1 MLHAW
6 TIRTRLAWRRLPE
19 RSSCPSA
26 RPSRRDRDS
35 AHAGV
40 ALAPAGAIGA
50 IRAHLS
56 SSRRL
61 GRYRIRSSIKL
72 VHPATRD
79 YWPPIFNLVEVEPTT
94 NAHDVIIQN
103 ALLLGRS
110 TSAAFADVII
120 RDFDMAI
127 CQVAFYS
134 GDDARL
140 LPVVSAA
147 ARDAIRK
154 GELRLTG
161 CAFQQDDVRGTI
173 SQLRRICKY
182 VDRGFRLP
190 TGALAE
196 APRALLDKPCSTEL
210 HALVW
215 RLLKGR
221 LHWEPVTPPRGATTA
236 RRPHPPIMLKF
247 AITDGGQ
254 WRVVPP
260 RSSAVAQQLAS
271 AAKDCAAPMAGLSRE
286 LRNHA
291 EALAVWAFVKKMKAE
306 VYRTKVD
313 MRACV
318 PQYNGWRVLGQLR
331 RSGKGIDRFDL
342 YVLSPDV
349 LPSLP
354 LRSLRPTSR
363 AVRSFRGLHS
373 LLMERFASTASN
385 GGGATTAARSN
396 GRCPACCTLPCCQ
409 RASAG
414 GTRASSSGHAA
425 PSLPPKKRYRDPA
438 AAHGRRAHAVAKDGT
453 AAPQPAGG
461 GPLEL
466 TGMWENVVR
475 VNGVVRDDM
484 ETAMARQ

>member
-1 MLHAW
+1 M
-6 TIRTRLAWRRLPE
+6 
-19 RSSCPSA
+19 
-26 RPSRRDRDS
+26 
-35 AHAGV
+35 
-40 ALAPAGAIGA
+40 
-50 IRAHLS
+50 
-56 SSRRL
+56 
-61 GRYRIRSSIKL
+61 
-72 VHPATRD
+72 
-79 YWPPIFNLVEVEPTT
+79 
-94 NAHDVIIQN
+94 
-103 ALLLGRS
+103 LGRS

-291 EALAVWAFVKKMKAE
+291 EALAVWTFVKKMKAE